1 MGTQSAASRPIIRV
15 RLNDG
20 SAAKTD
26 GVNIYVD
33 DRLHAIQLKC
43 AVLYE
48 EIHLERGHS
57 THQVESVE
65 MSVRSETA
73 RRLLPDF
80 AGQCHK
86 DKTVREAANNLG
98 VTRQVL
104 MDRAAMLSD
113 SETKAARC
121 HDCQKCPVMA
131 FLFPKRAGVQALDA
145 A

>member
-15 RLNDG
+15 RFNDG

-33 DRLHAIQLKC
+33 DRLNPIQLKC
-43 AVLYE
+43 AILHE
-48 EIHLERGHS
+48 EIHLEQGHS
-57 THQVESVE
+57 THQVEAVE
-65 MSVRSETA
+65 MGVRFETA

-80 AGQCHK
+80 TGQCHK
-86 DKTVREAANNLG
+86 DKTIREAANNLG

-104 MDRAAMLSD
+104 MDRAMMLSD
-113 SETKAARC
+113 AEAKAARC
-121 HDCQKCPVMA
+121 NECQKCPVMA
-131 FLFPKRAGVQALDA
+131 FRFPKWTEALDA